1 LESNIEENNN
11 KTPSLNREGGD
22 GSPFGS
28 PFGSPSWHTASPD
41 RYALL
46 KSFAR
51 ENRKNMTDGES
62 ALWNALSN
70 QQLNAKF
77 LRQYIIGD
85 YIVDFFCR
93 KNNLIIE
100 VDGGYHSEPRQQE
113 DDEMRS
119 QWLIDHGYHVIRFSN
134 EEILF
139 NTNQVIETIKNHL

>member
-1 LESNIEENNN
+1 MEKSNNCS
-11 KTPSLNREGGD
+11 KTPSLNREGRG
-22 GSPFGS
+22 GSS
-28 PFGSPSWHTASPD
+28 VESSFGSPSWHTASPD

-100 VDGGYHSEPRQQE
+100 VDGRYHSEPRQQE
-113 DDEMRS
+113 NDEMRS

-139 NTNQVIETIKNHL
+139 NTNQVIETIKKLI